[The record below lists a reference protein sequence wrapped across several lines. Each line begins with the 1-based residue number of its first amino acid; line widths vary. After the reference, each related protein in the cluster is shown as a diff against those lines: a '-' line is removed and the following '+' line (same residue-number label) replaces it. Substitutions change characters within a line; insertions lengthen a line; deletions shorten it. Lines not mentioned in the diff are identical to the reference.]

1 MAVSRPD
8 RGTANRPTCRS
19 GLRTAP
25 LYLSCPISLISR
37 SMQALPLP
45 KPPLPVPALSPASA
59 IPTTEHISAPAERP
73 PPDPLPIASAHE
85 PLSLPRSPRPSAP
98 PDDIQSTA
106 AGDGGGGAGGN
117 SVQPPQ
123 PPPPPSR
130 LRSHDSLTGASVLTR
145 SRAASVKPD
154 PAAAEN
160 GSGNGALAVPASNSV
175 QSNGNSNNRPLNV
188 TDALSYLD
196 AVKVQFHDKPDV
208 YNHFL
213 DIMKDFKSQ
222 MYVLP
227 AVFPLSPL
235 RILLLGSRWVGASYF
250 LDRERCICV
259 ILELSCRIVFL
270 ASRRK
275 LVLDCTPYCPRIL
288 SMMAYSGP
296 GESACGPT
304 VAITDLPFTEGGIP
318 SIPSSSRL
326 DLFSRPE

>member
-1 MAVSRPD
+1 
-8 RGTANRPTCRS
+8 
-19 GLRTAP
+19 
-25 LYLSCPISLISR
+25 
-37 SMQALPLP
+37 MQALSLP
-45 KPPLPVPALSPASA
+45 KPPLPVPALLPAGA

-85 PLSLPRSPRPSAP
+85 PRSLPRSPRPSAP
-98 PDDIQSTA
+98 PDDVQSTA
-106 AGDGGGGAGGN
+106 AGDGGAGAGVN

-130 LRSHDSLTGASVLTR
+130 LRSHDSLTGASVQTR

-154 PAAAEN
+154 PALAEN
-160 GSGNGALAVPASNSV
+160 GSVNGALAVPASNSV

-227 AVFPLSPL
+227 TIFPLSPL
-235 RILLLGSRWVGASYF
+235 RFLLLGSQWVRASYF

-259 ILELSCRIVFL
+259 ILELFRSHCFSRIKKEIGARL
-270 ASRRK
+270 H
-275 LVLDCTPYCPRIL
+275 PIL
-288 SMMAYSGP
+288 SSYSVYDGILRP
-296 GESACGPT
+296 GRVCLRRADGCNYGLAFYGRRYTANPIIIAS
-304 VAITDLPFTEGGIP
+304 
-318 SIPSSSRL
+318 
-326 DLFSRPE
+326 